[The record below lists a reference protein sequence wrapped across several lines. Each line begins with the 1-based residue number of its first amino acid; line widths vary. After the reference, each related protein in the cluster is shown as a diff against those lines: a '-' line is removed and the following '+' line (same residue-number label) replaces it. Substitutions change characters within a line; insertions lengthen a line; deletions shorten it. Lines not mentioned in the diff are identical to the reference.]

1 MLRSPLTRRPTAAV
15 TAVVCAVAC
24 ATACATAVAVCGELS
39 TGALLA
45 VAGTGAAAVVV
56 GLTGRAGAG
65 APPVGRRGLPW
76 LGGLAVALAA
86 EVVALLD
93 DDLPTLSDL
102 ADPLLAHPLVRAAA
116 TGAWL
121 AAGAWLV
128 TRPGAGAGAPPG
140 ARPGRASAAQALAA
154 AMRTTP
160 GRVAVLLAWAWLGVH
175 FLAR

>member
-1 MLRSPLTRRPTAAV
+1 VLHSPRTRRLTAAV
-15 TAVVCAVAC
+15 AAVVCAG
-24 ATACATAVAVCGELS
+24 ACATAVAVCGELS

-45 VAGTGAAAVVV
+45 VAAAGAVVVAV
-56 GLTGRAGAG
+56 GLTGRAGAA
-65 APPVGRRGLPW
+65 APPVGRGGLPW
-76 LGGLAVALAA
+76 LGWLALGLAA

-116 TGAWL
+116 TAAWL
-121 AAGAWLV
+121 GAGAWLV
-128 TRPGAGAGAPPG
+128 TRPGPGAPPG
-140 ARPGRASAAQALAA
+140 ARPGRATAGQALAA

-160 GRVAVLLAWAWLGVH
+160 GRVAVLLAWAWLGLH

>member
-1 MLRSPLTRRPTAAV
+1 MVCSPLTRRPTAAV

-24 ATACATAVAVCGELS
+24 ATAVAVCGELS
-39 TGALLA
+39 AGALLA
-45 VAGTGAAAVVV
+45 VAVAGAAIVGV
-56 GLTGRAGAG
+56 GLARRAGAA

-76 LGGLAVALAA
+76 LGLLAAGLAA
-86 EVVALLD
+86 ETVALLD

-102 ADPLLAHPLVRAAA
+102 ADPLLAHPVARAAA
-116 TGAWL
+116 TVAWL

-128 TRPGAGAGAPPG
+128 TRPGGAAAAPPL
-140 ARPGRASAAQALAA
+140 PGRATAGRALAA
-154 AMRTTP
+154 ALRTTP